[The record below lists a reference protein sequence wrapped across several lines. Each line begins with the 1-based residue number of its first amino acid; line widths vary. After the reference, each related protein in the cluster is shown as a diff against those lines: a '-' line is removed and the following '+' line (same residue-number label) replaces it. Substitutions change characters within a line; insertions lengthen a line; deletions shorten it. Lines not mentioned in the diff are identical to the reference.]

1 MREQR
6 NREHAVGELLG
17 TCEPDSEIPSTL
29 SDVRVEA
36 GRAWLRYSVTGGVR
50 MVVVEIDAFDGFDT
64 SAIEPIVFEAS
75 RVALDPSGVP
85 FTSGR
90 GRIERRDP
98 ATLEVVGDVVYP
110 GALLA
115 AGDGVLFVV
124 NDDSRLSMNEIS
136 VLPAT
141 ITG

>member
-1 MREQR
+1 
-6 NREHAVGELLG
+6 
-17 TCEPDSEIPSTL
+17 
-29 SDVRVEA
+29 
-36 GRAWLRYSVTGGVR
+36 